1 MFEVLMLSVI
11 LGAVT
16 YRVGRFIVL
25 DTMIEGTRDKVIG
38 WFEARSDKL
47 LYRKIVELFGC
58 PFCITVWVAAGAVFT
73 TRLFVGSTPMPVWVW
88 LATAT
93 TALVFWRVVD
103 SE

>member
-1 MFEVLMLSVI
+1 MFEMVMLSVL

-25 DTMIEGTRDKVIG
+25 DTMIDGTRDKMIG
-38 WFEARSDKL
+38 WLEARSEKL
-47 LYRKIVELFGC
+47 LYRKLVELFGC
-58 PFCITVWVAAGAVFT
+58 PFCITVWVSAGAVAT
-73 TRLFVGSTPMPVWVW
+73 TRLFAGPIGMPVWVW

-93 TALVFWRVVD
+93 SALVFWRVVD

>member
-1 MFEVLMLSVI
+1 MFEIVMLTVI

-25 DTMIEGTRDKVIG
+25 DTMIDGTRDKFIG
-38 WFEARSDKL
+38 WLEARSNKL
-47 LYRKIVELFGC
+47 AYAKIMELFGC

-73 TRLFVGSTPMPVWVW
+73 TRIFAGSFPMPIWVW
-88 LATAT
+88 LATAA